1 MVMAKDFKD
10 LLVWREA
17 RKLTKEIYQVTA
29 YFPEIERFGLT
40 NQLRRAAVSV
50 ISNIAEGQARATT
63 KDFLH
68 FLTIAKGS
76 LAEVECQIIISH
88 DLGYISN
95 DQLAKIDNTRLST
108 LRLLIL
114 LIKSLNNKIRP
125 T

>member
-1 MVMAKDFKD
+1 MAKDFKD